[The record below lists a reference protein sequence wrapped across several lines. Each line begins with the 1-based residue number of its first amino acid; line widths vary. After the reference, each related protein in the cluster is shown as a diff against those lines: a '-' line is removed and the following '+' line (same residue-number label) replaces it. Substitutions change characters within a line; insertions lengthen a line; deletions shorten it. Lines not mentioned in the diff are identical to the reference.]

1 MTDNTN
7 GLNKNAIN
15 ENFPTNTGGT
25 PTVYADRN
33 YVQGEITN
41 RLSSQD
47 LNITFGSG
55 LCVLTDTTFTG
66 TAQTVIS
73 VGIGSS
79 IGDLNNVNIN
89 ALANDQI
96 LLYNG
101 TSWVNSDGASIAKI
115 EDLPFVYNP
124 VASTPGNAFLR
135 TNPGGTSTIFWNGKF
150 VEEVNIAE
158 GCKKTGTT
166 TIPVIG
172 TDLTTIPNTINDDND
187 NFFIITSKQGTAN
200 YSQRKLEKKNI
211 KLTNFDNDGLL
222 RTDGLSINPIN
233 GTCPTAL
240 EWATTGTSTGTL
252 TLDLSGYFENVNGLL
267 PINQGGT
274 SASTAEGAR
283 AKLGLSIGQVP
294 STYPLSV
301 PSSQPFPSF
310 TGACVVGFGT
320 CQREGLY
327 KKLVGSDI
335 RIVSAGISAIT
346 VTPGSSGAGY
356 TDNSGTL
363 EISYPDSA
371 SGPGTVSLGVSFDIT
386 IGGSITSISPS
397 GNVDGFPYLF
407 VNESN
412 LPVVSNNGV
421 ETASASVTLELFD
434 SYINFGSSVRENGV
448 GFRFKPGGDA
458 PGDTYGILKVNNG
471 TCSTISESWET
482 INRPPIQNLD
492 GVCITNPS
500 DSQFLIYGGTCWR
513 NKNITGPVTIN
524 ENGVTTLSG
533 ISAPTIG
540 TCTWATGPVSQGD
553 FSTLKDIYSYLT
565 DDTSLGGVSR
575 IKEALA
581 KKYTIDS
588 THTSIS
594 GSLVYISSPGSC
606 ILTPIHPP
614 RDNSVL
620 SSQGSSA
627 VPQYTNVANTF
638 FNKSIDGV
646 SPNSLFCLADMT
658 SGTSQAA
665 LYSKTNFNNYI
676 AGTDSGASGGLGVSG
691 NGDLIVTTKNTE
703 TITSVNGSTNTLLIG
718 TDPSVGGI
726 EPVKNIR
733 INDFVNSAAISS
745 TLQVGVS
752 PGNLSNY
759 PSFSKGEAAFF
770 TDDQTSS
777 GTCYIAVYNG
787 TSWYGVSLITS
798 LWP

>member
-66 TAQTVIS
+66 TAQTVIN

-89 ALANDQI
+89 ALNNDQI

-101 TSWVNSDGASIAKI
+101 TSWINSGGASIAKI

-124 VASTPGNAFLR
+124 AASTPGNAFLR

-172 TDLTTIPNTINDDND
+172 TDLTTIPNTTNDDND

-222 RTDGLSINPIN
+222 TTAGLSINPIN

-240 EWATTGTSTGTL
+240 DWTPTGTSTGTL
-252 TLDLSGYFENVNGLL
+252 TLDLSGYFENVDGLL
-267 PINQGGT
+267 PINKGGT

-283 AKLGLSIGQVP
+283 TNLGLSIGLFP
-294 STYPLSV
+294 NPLTSGNTV
-301 PSSQPFPSF
+301 PSF

-335 RIVSAGISAIT
+335 RIVSAGISAI
-346 VTPGSSGAGY
+346 GISAGASGVGY
-356 TDNSGTL
+356 TGTSGYL

-371 SGPGTVSLGVSFDIT
+371 SGPGTVTLDVTFDT
-386 IGGSITSISPS
+386 AGGSITSISPS

-407 VNESN
+407 VNEPN
-412 LPVVSNNGV
+412 LPVFSNNRT
-421 ETASASVTLELFD
+421 ETTSARVTLELFD

-448 GFRFKPGGDA
+448 GFRFKPGSGA
-458 PGDTYGILKVNNG
+458 NGILKVNNG
-471 TCSTISESWET
+471 ICGVLKNGWET
-482 INRPPIQNLD
+482 INQPPIQNLD
-492 GVCITNPS
+492 GVSITSPS
-500 DSQFLIYGGTCWR
+500 SGQLLIYGGTCWR
-513 NKNITGPVTIN
+513 NQTITGPVAID
-524 ENGVTTLSG
+524 ENGLTTLSG

-540 TCTWATGPVSQGD
+540 TCGWTTGPVSEGD
-553 FSTLKDIYSYLT
+553 FSTLNSIYSYLT
-565 DDTSLGGVSR
+565 DDTSLGGVSF
-575 IKEALA
+575 IHEALA
-581 KKYTIDS
+581 KKYTIDP
-588 THTSIS
+588 TTTGIS

-606 ILTPIHPP
+606 VLTPIPPP

-638 FNKSIDGV
+638 FNNSTESV
-646 SPNSLFCLADMT
+646 SSNSLFCLADMT

-665 LYSKTNFNNYI
+665 LYSKSSFNNYI
-676 AGTDSGASGGLGVSG
+676 AGTDLGASGGLGVSG
-691 NGDLIVTTKNTE
+691 NGDLIVTTQNTE
-703 TITSVNGSTNTLLIG
+703 SITSVNGSINTLLIG
-718 TDPSVGGI
+718 TNTSIGGI
-726 EPVKNIR
+726 EPVKNIL

-745 TLQVGVS
+745 TLQVGIS
-752 PGNLSNY
+752 PGHLTNN
-759 PSFSKGEAAFF
+759 PNFSEGEAAFF
-770 TDDQTSS
+770 TSGPAGP

-787 TSWYGVSLITS
+787 TSWHGVSLNT
-798 LWP
+798 LVWP